1 MVSGNTAQSYS
12 RYTQSNGSRHN
23 CSMSRGAH
31 DDFLT
36 WPGGRNASKRESAE
50 DKDTKYIGRW
60 TSCKL
65 LPHGFMGRNFP
76 PVGAASV
83 QRMYTQLYKERLGGT
98 ISTAVFPIVAADRAT
113 RLHQIQRE
121 RAYARH
127 TVVLQETLECAG
139 NGDRAVHLRLPT
151 GEACPAP
158 RIQSDLYD
166 RFGTAAAHGF
176 PDLDPLTMG
185 KMVEN
190 VRTLARSVDISVI
203 CDADTGYDEAIN
215 VQRTVREYEDRRE
228 AIWPK

>member
-1 MVSGNTAQSYS
+1 MTIS
-12 RYTQSNGSRHN
+12 
-23 CSMSRGAH
+23 
-31 DDFLT
+31 L
-36 WPGGRNASKRESAE
+36 PGRAAAMPRSENQRA
-50 DKDTKYIGRW
+50 DKDTKYTGRW

-65 LPHGFMGRNFP
+65 LPHSLNGSELSTLRSGQRTAHVHTAIQRTSGWYNF
-76 PVGAASV
+76 S
-83 QRMYTQLYKERLGGT
+83 
-98 ISTAVFPIVAADRAT
+98 AVFPIVAAESAT
-113 RLHQIQRE
+113 RLHRIQRE

-127 TVVLQETLECAG
+127 TIVLQETLERAG

-151 GEACPAP
+151 GETCPAP
-158 RIQSDLYD
+158 RIQSGLYD
-166 RFGTAAAHGF
+166 RLWNRGRAGF
-176 PDLDPLTMG
+176 PDLDQLTMG